1 MLQMAVRIFYYKR
14 QNQNKSMTDREFLSK
29 NPRAED
35 FSFQRPKKGL
45 SAKEGNIRFENTKL

>member
-1 MLQMAVRIFYYKR
+1 
-14 QNQNKSMTDREFLSK
+14 MTDREFLSK

-35 FSFQRPKKGL
+35 FSLQRPKKGL